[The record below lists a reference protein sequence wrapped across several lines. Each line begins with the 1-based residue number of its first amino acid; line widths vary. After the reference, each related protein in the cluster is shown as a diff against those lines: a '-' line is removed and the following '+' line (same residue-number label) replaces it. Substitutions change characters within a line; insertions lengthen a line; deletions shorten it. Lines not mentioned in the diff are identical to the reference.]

1 MSSQMQDSAW
11 KANNSVR
18 ASAVQLQVKCDFL
31 FGNFCGVGSLS
42 VKTLYRKIE
51 QAYVNTP
58 CIRSYKLTTYSAD
71 LTRKGM
77 QQTWSLNFKEIGKW
91 KVTQTLEFVQV
102 A

>member
-1 MSSQMQDSAW
+1 MQDSAW

-31 FGNFCGVGSLS
+31 FGNFCGVGRLS
-42 VKTLYRKIE
+42 DKSLYRKIE
-51 QAYVNTP
+51 QAYVNTHR
-58 CIRSYKLTTYSAD
+58 ISSYKLTTYSAD

-77 QQTWSLNFKEIGKW
+77 QQTWSMNFKQIGKW
-91 KVTQTLEFVQV
+91 KLTQTLEFVRV